1 MITGCALRK
10 MKRLDERL
18 KDHSIAATLPS
29 KHLYTHTHWGRAMS
43 IMERPVIQK
52 IDREMSCLTNSIM
65 REVKPWR
72 CLQYNVLYFL
82 LYVRAREHDL

>member
-1 MITGCALRK
+1 MIVRTPIIPGFSDTPAEITAILAFLR
-10 MKRLDERL
+10 
-18 KDHSIAATLPS
+18 TLP
-29 KHLYTHTHWGRAMS
+29 RAVEYELLKM
-43 IMERPVIQK
+43 
-52 IDREMSCLTNSIM
+52 DREMSCLTNSIM